1 MSTQNVTITTQGL
14 PVGFC
19 ALTPAQWTTLV
30 SLLTGSVSGNFRN
43 YNYGNTEPAPSFRGD
58 PWYRLLSDGTPDK
71 TYSFVNGVWI
81 SPHPV
86 ATGVVILYSDSANP
100 TDIAQFDGGETG
112 TVTATS
118 GPMWE
123 RLTTYNARV
132 PMGIGPLPGGGS
144 VVLNVTGGNE
154 EHTLTIAQLPAH
166 THTYTKT
173 FAGGDA
179 NDGGGNGVNYQEAVT
194 GSTGNGQAFSLLP
207 PYIGTVFLRK
217 SARRYYRL

>member
-14 PVGFC
+14 PIGFC
-19 ALTPAQWTTLV
+19 AVTPDQWSTMVASLTA
-30 SLLTGSVSGNFRN
+30 SVSGNFRN
-43 YNYGNTEPAPSFRGD
+43 FNYGPTEPQIKTD
-58 PWYRLLSDGTPDK
+58 PWFRTFPADGTPDK
-71 TYSFVNGVWI
+71 LYFFINGVWI

-86 ATGVVILYSDSANP
+86 AEGVTILYTDSANP
-100 TDIAQFDGGETG
+100 INIDQFDGGETG
-112 TVTATS
+112 GVTPTS

-123 RLTTYNARV
+123 RLTEFNARV

-144 VVLNVTGGNE
+144 VVINVNGGNE

-179 NDGGGNGVNYQEAVT
+179 NDGGGNGVHFQDDVT
-194 GSTGNGQAFSLLP
+194 GLTGSGQAFSLLP
-207 PYIGTVFLRK
+207 PYRGTVFLRK